1 MRALRAI
8 SLVGALLSASPLLAA
23 EALPCAASLP
33 PSPLALSDAIDFAL
47 CNQPQ
52 TRVAWAQVRA
62 QEAAR
67 AQAAGAL
74 LPSASLS
81 ADWQRDQTRT
91 AGLDRENSSLGASLR
106 LAYTLFDFGQREA
119 RLAAADATL
128 AAAGHAREGS
138 FAQVWLNTAQR
149 YFNVARTVS
158 QIEAARAAEKAAQV
172 SFAAAENRARV
183 GSATQLDVL
192 QARASLAQATL
203 NRIRA
208 EGQLDL
214 SRGLLAQA
222 MGLSPQSLQE
232 IRSIPAD
239 LPLLP
244 IPENELGRLLDEA
257 MRERPEVRQALASIE
272 SAEASIRAARASGM
286 PSLALG
292 AGLNASRS
300 DNLNQYGN
308 SIGLTLNVPL
318 DINGITRAQV
328 QQAQAQRD
336 AQAASLDVT
345 KRNVESDA
353 WQSFYNLRLAL
364 ETVASAQAVE
374 TNTGRA
380 AQAALARYE
389 AGISSILDVLTA
401 QTAHANAQQQLAAA
415 RFDWLSA
422 RASLAWALGGSLAS
436 SPQSWRPI
444 LTADQATPSSPS
456 PLQPSSQPPTSPR

>member
-1 MRALRAI
+1 MLLSLMRFLRAGVV
-8 SLVGALLSASPLLAA
+8 SCLFVFASVARAA
-23 EALPCAASLP
+23 EALPCTAALP
-33 PSPLALSDAIDFAL
+33 ASPLALSDALDFAL

-74 LPSASLS
+74 LPSATLA
-81 ADWQRDQTRT
+81 ADWQRDQTRA
-91 AGLDRENSSLGASLR
+91 AGLERENNALGASLR

-119 RLAAADATL
+119 RLASADATL
-128 AAAGHAREGS
+128 AAAGHARDTT

-172 SFAAAENRARV
+172 SLAAAENRARV

-203 NRIRA
+203 NRIKA

-222 MGLSPQSLQE
+222 MGISPQVLPP
-232 IRSIPAD
+232 IRNIPAD

-244 IPENELGRLLDEA
+244 IPESELGQLLDEA
-257 MRERPEVRQALASIE
+257 MRERPEVRQALASIDA
-272 SAEASIRAARASGM
+272 AEASIRAARASGL
-286 PSLALG
+286 PSLSLG

-308 SIGLTLNVPL
+308 SIGLTLSVPL

-345 KRNVESDA
+345 KRSVESDA

-364 ETVASAQAVE
+364 ETVGSAQAVE
-374 TNTGRA
+374 ANTGRA
-380 AQAALARYE
+380 ADAALARYE
-389 AGISSILDVLTA
+389 AGISSILDVLSA
-401 QTAHANAQQQLAAA
+401 QTAHANAQQQLTAA
-415 RFDWLSA
+415 RFDWLTA
-422 RASLAWALGGSLAS
+422 RASLAWALGGSLSAS
-436 SPQSWRPI
+436 PLAWRPI
-444 LTADQATPSSPS
+444 LSGDQSSP
-456 PLQPSSQPPTSPR
+456 PATSTR